1 MHSDELTVHKL
12 FQDRRQFMVPFYQR
26 HYVWTKGGQ
35 WEQLWED
42 IREKAENRVLGG
54 QHHPHFLGAIVLDPQ
69 SREGLIGVDTLH
81 IIDGQQ
87 RLTTLQYVLK
97 AAIISLNAASA
108 KQHASLLESY
118 LSNSNPDTMRYPE
131 VESFKV
137 WPTFRDRDEY
147 RRAMQA
153 SDRQDLKKRFPAS
166 FTQSGTLKV
175 RGIVHPPALAALWFF
190 SDEFAKW
197 VNQGGGEQIQ
207 KRCEA
212 LSSAILW
219 DLMVVSITLG
229 SNDDAQVIFET
240 LNGRGAKLLAT
251 DLIRNFIFMRAD
263 REVSDA
269 KALYVSLWSGFE
281 HDYWRTEQRRGRCN
295 KPRLEWFIQATL
307 QTELRDEID
316 LGRLYA
322 EYRRYV
328 FGGNSVKTAETQL
341 TTLSTYASHYRQL
354 VDQTGDTPIAYFG
367 RRIAC
372 FDITTL
378 HPLALFISVAQI
390 SDETKTGM
398 FNIILS
404 YIVRRTVCGLTTK
417 NYNNIFFSVLRTLAQ
432 SSVSTEQ
439 LKETFRAMK
448 GDASRWPGDEE
459 FKNACT
465 NAPFYPGCLD
475 APRMRG
481 ILVELEWKL
490 RHTTRAEDTFGEKL
504 DHLDIDHILPQSWF
518 EHWPLAD
525 GSKASQSEVSAV
537 QFKQRS
543 AIPLDVREQSIALR
557 QSRIA
562 TLGNLTLLNLSVNRE
577 AKHKDFT
584 VKKALLLANTNLRL
598 NIELLKYDDWSESRI
613 KNRAEQLANEALRI
627 WPGIGDVP

>member
-26 HYVWTKGGQ
+26 HYVWTQGGQ
-35 WEQLWED
+35 WEQLWDD
-42 IREKAENRVLGG
+42 IREKAEIRLQGG
-54 QHHPHFLGAIVLDPQ
+54 QQHPHFLGAIVLDPQ

-97 AAIISLNAASA
+97 AAIMSLNAVNA
-108 KQHASLLESY
+108 KQHASWLESY
-118 LSNSNPDTMRYPE
+118 LTNSNPDTMRYPE

-147 RRAMQA
+147 KRAMQA
-153 SDRQDLKKRFPAS
+153 SDRHDLQKRFPAS
-166 FTQSGTLKV
+166 FTQSGSLRV
-175 RGIVHPPALAALWFF
+175 RGIVHPPALAALWYF

-197 VNQGGGEQIQ
+197 VNQGGGDQIQ
-207 KRCEA
+207 KRCET

-240 LNGRGAKLLAT
+240 LNGRGAKLHAT

-263 REVSDA
+263 REVADS
-269 KALYVSLWSGFE
+269 KTLYVNLWSGFE

-328 FGGNSVKTAETQL
+328 FSGNSVRSAEAQL

-354 VDQTGDTPIAYFG
+354 VDHTGETPIANFG

-390 SDETKTGM
+390 PDETKTEL
-398 FNIILS
+398 FNMILA

-417 NYNNIFFSVLRTLAQ
+417 NYNNVFFSILRTLAQ
-432 SSVSTEQ
+432 SGVTTDQ
-439 LKETFRAMK
+439 LKEAFRSMK

-459 FKNACT
+459 FKNACI
-465 NAPFYPGCLD
+465 NAPFYPGRLD

-481 ILVELEWKL
+481 ILVELEWAL
-490 RHTTRAEDTFGEKL
+490 RQTTRTEDTFGEKL

-518 EHWPLAD
+518 EYWPLPD
-525 GSKASQSEVSAV
+525 GSKASQSEVYTI

-543 AIPLDVREQSIALR
+543 AIPLDMREQSIAER
-557 QSRIA
+557 QSRISS
-562 TLGNLTLLNLSVNRE
+562 LGNLTLLNLSVNRE
-577 AKHKDFT
+577 AQHKEFAA
-584 VKKALLLANTNLRL
+584 KKSLLIANTNLRL
-598 NIELLKYDDWSESRI
+598 NIELLKYNDWSEARI
-613 KNRAEQLANEALRI
+613 KCRAEELAAVALRM
-627 WPGIGDVP
+627 WPGIGDAS